1 MKEKLVKI
9 WGTLR
14 PEQRKKSIIA
24 GVLIVL
30 TVVAFGIY
38 KSTRGSAPPPP
49 PSAKREINLGAGDKD
64 VLEKSLYNEST
75 KVIDDMKTQMED
87 LQKQLKAVQET
98 KETPEAPS
106 LPVPDSGSG
115 KSLSGLTTKDKGRL
129 PVPEPPPMP
138 AAGSIH
144 AAFPSRRPAVAG
156 AAARNA
162 HGPSRRTGNS
172 PKPDIYGG
180 IKVVSQTEGDAK
192 GDAKK
197 KDGMKIYLPP
207 SFMEGTL
214 LSGMYAPANEG
225 GKGEPLPGLV
235 RIKNLAIL
243 PNSVKADLKGCFVI
257 VEAHGSLFDERAHVR
272 LDTLSCLAKNG
283 ESVIDQKVKGYVV
296 DQDGFVGLRGTV
308 VSKMGAAVAR
318 SLFAGFVAG
327 FGDAV
332 AQSTTIYLD
341 KPSRHH
347 PDVQHRRGRESRGRE
362 GPLPGR
368 ARPSAVPPR
377 SRQAGHPRHRGGG
390 DEAGDGRYQRRGG
403 PGDKGEEE
411 RVPERRRR
419 VREPGVLIQWRK
431 RCINQSWQSYR

>member
-1 MKEKLVKI
+1 MKEKLAKI

-87 LQKQLKAVQET
+87 LQKQLKAVQEA
-98 KETPEAPS
+98 KEKPEAPS
-106 LPVPDSGSG
+106 LPVPNPGS
-115 KSLSGLTTKDKGRL
+115 KSLPGLTAKDKGRL

-138 AAGSIH
+138 SATGS
-144 AAFPSRRPAVAG
+144 AVPLPPGVPPSPTQQTGTHIIVPG
-156 AAARNA
+156 A
-162 HGPSRRTGNS
+162 PVTP

-180 IKVVSQTEGDAK
+180 IKVVSQTEGDPK
-192 GDAKK
+192 TDAKK
-197 KDGMKIYLPP
+197 KDAMKIYLPP

-235 RIKNLAIL
+235 RIKNLAVL

-272 LDTLSCLAKNG
+272 LDTLSCLARNG

-332 AQSTTIYLD
+332 AQSTTTTSI
-341 KPSRHH
+341 S
-347 PDVQHRRGRESRGRE
+347 
-362 GPLPGR
+362 PLGTTQTFNTDE
-368 ARPSAVPPR
+368 AAKAGAGKGLS
-377 SRQAGHPRHRGGG
+377 QAGHDLQRFLLDLGKQAIPAIEVGAMRPVTVVISEGVDLEIKEKKNGCLNG
-390 DEAGDGRYQRRGG
+390 DAACAS
-403 PGDKGEEE
+403 P
-411 RVPERRRR
+411 VF
-419 VREPGVLIQWRK
+419 
-431 RCINQSWQSYR
+431 

>member
-1 MKEKLVKI
+1 MKDKFVKF
-9 WGTLR
+9 WGALK

-24 GVLIVL
+24 GVLLLL

-38 KSTRGSAPPPP
+38 KGTRGSAPPPT
-49 PSAKREINLGAGDKD
+49 PSAKREINLGAGDRD

-75 KVIDDMKTQMED
+75 KVIDDMKTRMED

-98 KETPEAPS
+98 KGTPEAPS
-106 LPVPDSGSG
+106 LPLPNSGS
-115 KSLSGLTTKDKGRL
+115 KSLSGLTAKDKGRL
-129 PVPEPPPMP
+129 PVPEPPMP
-138 AAGSIH
+138 AASSTTPPLPPGFPPSPTQQPGMRPTVTGAS
-144 AAFPSRRPAVAG
+144 AAP
-156 AAARNA
+156 
-162 HGPSRRTGNS
+162 
-172 PKPDIYGG
+172 PKPEVYGG
-180 IKVVSQTEGDAK
+180 IKVISQTEGDAK
-192 GDAKK
+192 GDSKK
-197 KDGMKIYLPP
+197 KDGVKIYLPP

-257 VEAHGSLFDERAHVR
+257 VEAQGSLFDERAHVR

-283 ESVIDQKVKGYVV
+283 ESVIDQRVKGYVV

-332 AQSTTIYLD
+332 AQSTTIT
-341 KPSRHH
+341 SI
-347 PDVQHRRGRESRGRE
+347 S
-362 GPLPGR
+362 PLGTTQTFNTDE
-368 ARPSAVPPR
+368 AAKAGAGKGLS
-377 SRQAGHPRHRGGG
+377 QAGHDLQRFLLDLGKQAIPAIEVGAMRPVTVVISEGVDLEIKEKKNGCLNG
-390 DEAGDGRYQRRGG
+390 DAACAT
-403 PGDKGEEE
+403 P
-411 RVPERRRR
+411 VF
-419 VREPGVLIQWRK
+419 
-431 RCINQSWQSYR
+431 

>member
-1 MKEKLVKI
+1 MKDKFVKF
-9 WGTLR
+9 WGALK

-24 GVLIVL
+24 GVLLLL

-38 KSTRGSAPPPP
+38 KGTRGSAPPPP

-75 KVIDDMKTQMED
+75 KVIDGMKTQMED

-98 KETPEAPS
+98 KEGQQTPS
-106 LPVPDSGSG
+106 LPVPSPGSG
-115 KSLSGLTTKDKGRL
+115 KSLSGLMAKDKGRP

-138 AAGSIH
+138 QAATPTPPFPPGVPPSPAQR
-144 AAFPSRRPAVAG
+144 AAAPGAVAV
-156 AAARNA
+156 
-162 HGPSRRTGNS
+162 

-180 IKVVSQTEGDAK
+180 IKVISQAENDAK
-192 GDAKK
+192 NDAKK

-225 GKGEPLPGLV
+225 GKGEPLPGLI

-272 LDTLSCLAKNG
+272 LDTLSCLARNG

-332 AQSTTIYLD
+332 AQSTTIT
-341 KPSRHH
+341 SI
-347 PDVQHRRGRESRGRE
+347 S
-362 GPLPGR
+362 PLGTTQTFNTNE
-368 ARPSAVPPR
+368 AAKAGAGKGLS
-377 SRQAGHPRHRGGG
+377 QAGHDLQRFLLDLGKQAIPAVEVGAMRPVTVVISEGVDLEIKEKKNGCLNG
-390 DEAGDGRYQRRGG
+390 DAACAS
-403 PGDKGEEE
+403 P
-411 RVPERRRR
+411 VF
-419 VREPGVLIQWRK
+419 
-431 RCINQSWQSYR
+431 

>member
-98 KETPEAPS
+98 KEAPEAPS
-106 LPVPDSGSG
+106 LPVPGSGSG
-115 KSLSGLTTKDKGRL
+115 KSLSGPTTKDKGRL

-138 AAGSIH
+138 SAVTSTPP
-144 AAFPSRRPAVAG
+144 FPPGVPPAPAQQPG
-156 AAARNA
+156 T
-162 HGPSRRTGNS
+162 RTGLPGTPVTP

-180 IKVVSQTEGDAK
+180 IKVVSQTEVDAK
-192 GDAKK
+192 NDAKK

-332 AQSTTIYLD
+332 AQSTTTTSI
-341 KPSRHH
+341 S
-347 PDVQHRRGRESRGRE
+347 
-362 GPLPGR
+362 PLGTTQTFNTDE
-368 ARPSAVPPR
+368 AAKAGAGKGLS
-377 SRQAGHPRHRGGG
+377 QAGHDLQRFLLDLGKQAIPAIEVGAMRPVTVVISEGVDLEIKEKKSGCLNG
-390 DEAGDGRYQRRGG
+390 DAACAS
-403 PGDKGEEE
+403 P
-411 RVPERRRR
+411 VF
-419 VREPGVLIQWRK
+419 
-431 RCINQSWQSYR
+431 

>member
-1 MKEKLVKI
+1 MKEKLLKV
-9 WGTLR
+9 WGALK

-24 GVLIVL
+24 GVLIAL
-30 TVVAFGIY
+30 TVVALGIY

-49 PSAKREINLGAGDKD
+49 PSAKREINLGAGDRD

-75 KVIDDMKTQMED
+75 KVIDDMKAQVED

-98 KETPEAPS
+98 KGTPS
-106 LPVPDSGSG
+106 LPLPNSGSE
-115 KSLSGLTTKDKGRL
+115 KSLSGVMPKDKGRP
-129 PVPEPPPMP
+129 PVPEPPMPSAASGAVPLPPGVPPSPMQQTSVHTAVPGLP
-138 AAGSIH
+138 AT
-144 AAFPSRRPAVAG
+144 PA
-156 AAARNA
+156 
-162 HGPSRRTGNS
+162 
-172 PKPDIYGG
+172 KPDIYGG
-180 IKVVSQTEGDAK
+180 IKVVSQTEVDAK
-192 GDAKK
+192 ADSKK
-197 KDGMKIYLPP
+197 KDAMKIYLPP

-225 GKGEPLPGLV
+225 GKGEPLPGLI

-332 AQSTTIYLD
+332 AQSTTTTSI
-341 KPSRHH
+341 S
-347 PDVQHRRGRESRGRE
+347 
-362 GPLPGR
+362 PLGTTQTFNTDE
-368 ARPSAVPPR
+368 AAKAGAGKGLS
-377 SRQAGHPRHRGGG
+377 QAGHDLQRFLLDLGKQAIPAIEVGAMRPVTVVISEGVDLEIKEKKNGCLNG
-390 DEAGDGRYQRRGG
+390 DANCAS
-403 PGDKGEEE
+403 P
-411 RVPERRRR
+411 VF
-419 VREPGVLIQWRK
+419 
-431 RCINQSWQSYR
+431 

>member
-1 MKEKLVKI
+1 MKEKLQKI

-24 GVLIVL
+24 GVLIAL

-49 PSAKREINLGAGDKD
+49 PSAKREINLGAGDRD

-75 KVIDDMKTQMED
+75 KVIDDMKSQMED
-87 LQKQLKAVQET
+87 LQKQLKAVQEA

-106 LPVPDSGSG
+106 LPLPNSGS
-115 KSLSGLTTKDKGRL
+115 KSLSGLAAKDKGR
-129 PVPEPPPMP
+129 VPIPEPPMP
-138 AAGSIH
+138 APSSTTPPLPPGVPPSPVQQTGSH
-144 AAFPSRRPAVAG
+144 TALG
-156 AAARNA
+156 APTAL
-162 HGPSRRTGNS
+162 
-172 PKPDIYGG
+172 PKPEVYGG
-180 IKVVSQTEGDAK
+180 IKVVSQTEADAK
-192 GDAKK
+192 GDSKK

-214 LSGMYAPANEG
+214 LSGMYAPANSG

-257 VEAHGSLFDERAHVR
+257 VEAQGSLFDERAHVR

-283 ESVIDQKVKGYVV
+283 ESVIDQRVKGYVV

-332 AQSTTIYLD
+332 AQSTTIT
-341 KPSRHH
+341 SI
-347 PDVQHRRGRESRGRE
+347 S
-362 GPLPGR
+362 PLGTTQTFNTDE
-368 ARPSAVPPR
+368 AAKAGAGKGLS
-377 SRQAGHPRHRGGG
+377 QAGHDLQRFLLDLGKQAIPAIEVGAMRPVTVVISEGVDLEIKEKKNGCLNG
-390 DEAGDGRYQRRGG
+390 DAACAS
-403 PGDKGEEE
+403 P
-411 RVPERRRR
+411 VF
-419 VREPGVLIQWRK
+419 
-431 RCINQSWQSYR
+431 

>member
-1 MKEKLVKI
+1 MKEKFVKI

-24 GVLIVL
+24 GVLVVL

-38 KSTRGSAPPPP
+38 KGTRGSAPPPP
-49 PSAKREINLGAGDKD
+49 PSARKEINLGAGDRD

-98 KETPEAPS
+98 KEAPA
-106 LPVPDSGSG
+106 LPLPDSGSG
-115 KSLSGLTTKDKGRL
+115 KSVSVLTAKDKGRR
-129 PVPEPPPMP
+129 PVPEPPMP
-138 AAGSIH
+138 AA
-144 AAFPSRRPAVAG
+144 PSNAVPLPPG
-156 AAARNA
+156 VP
-162 HGPSRRTGNS
+162 PSPVQQPGMRVSAPGI
-172 PKPDIYGG
+172 PKPEIYGG
-180 IKVVSQTEGDAK
+180 IKVVSQAENETK
-192 GDAKK
+192 NDAKK

-214 LSGMYAPANEG
+214 LSGMYAPASSG
-225 GKGEPLPGLV
+225 GKGEPLPGLI

-257 VEAHGSLFDERAHVR
+257 VEAQGSLFDERAHVR

-283 ESVIDQKVKGYVV
+283 ESVIDQRVKGYVV

-332 AQSTTIYLD
+332 AQSTTIT
-341 KPSRHH
+341 SI
-347 PDVQHRRGRESRGRE
+347 S
-362 GPLPGR
+362 PLGTTQTFNTDE
-368 ARPSAVPPR
+368 AAKAGAGKGLS
-377 SRQAGHPRHRGGG
+377 QAGHDLQKFLLDLGKQAIPAIEVGAMRPVTVVISEGVDLEIKEKKNGCLKG
-390 DEAGDGRYQRRGG
+390 DAACAT
-403 PGDKGEEE
+403 P
-411 RVPERRRR
+411 VF
-419 VREPGVLIQWRK
+419 
-431 RCINQSWQSYR
+431 

>member
-1 MKEKLVKI
+1 MKEKFLKV
-9 WGTLR
+9 WGTLK

-24 GVLIVL
+24 GVLIAL

-49 PSAKREINLGAGDKD
+49 PSAKREINLGAGDRD

-75 KVIDDMKTQMED
+75 KVIDDMKSQMED
-87 LQKQLKAVQET
+87 LQKQLKAVQEA
-98 KETPEAPS
+98 KETPETPS
-106 LPVPDSGSG
+106 LPLPNSGS
-115 KSLSGLTTKDKGRL
+115 KSLAGLAARDKGHL
-129 PVPEPPPMP
+129 PVPEPPMP
-138 AAGSIH
+138 A
-144 AAFPSRRPAVAG
+144 PSSTTPPLPPGVPPSPAQQPGMRSTTAG
-156 AAARNA
+156 APTA
-162 HGPSRRTGNS
+162 P
-172 PKPDIYGG
+172 PKPEVYGG

-192 GDAKK
+192 ADSKK

-214 LSGMYAPANEG
+214 LSGMYAPANSG
-225 GKGEPLPGLV
+225 GKGEPLPGLI

-257 VEAHGSLFDERAHVR
+257 VEAQGSLFDERAHVR

-283 ESVIDQKVKGYVV
+283 ESVIDQRVKGYVV

-332 AQSTTIYLD
+332 AQSTTIT
-341 KPSRHH
+341 SI
-347 PDVQHRRGRESRGRE
+347 S
-362 GPLPGR
+362 PLGTTQTFNTDE
-368 ARPSAVPPR
+368 AAKAGAGKGLS
-377 SRQAGHPRHRGGG
+377 QAGHDLQRFLLDLGKQAIPAIEVGAMRPVTVVISEGVDLEIKEKKNGCLNG
-390 DEAGDGRYQRRGG
+390 DAACAT
-403 PGDKGEEE
+403 P
-411 RVPERRRR
+411 VF
-419 VREPGVLIQWRK
+419 
-431 RCINQSWQSYR
+431 

>member
-1 MKEKLVKI
+1 MKEKLVKV
-9 WGTLR
+9 WGSLR

-24 GVLIVL
+24 GVLLVL
-30 TVVAFGIY
+30 TIVAFGIY

-75 KVIDDMKTQMED
+75 KVIDDMRAQVED
-87 LQKQLKAVQET
+87 LQKQLKAVQEA
-98 KETPEAPS
+98 KETPS
-106 LPVPDSGSG
+106 LPVPPGALPTDNLTKG
-115 KSLSGLTTKDKGRL
+115 LSGLMGKEKGHQ
-129 PVPEPPPMP
+129 VQPPPLS
-138 AAGSIH
+138 AGSGTS
-144 AAFPSRRPAVAG
+144 AVPLPPGVPPSPPPVQQPGVRTALPG
-156 AAARNA
+156 AAAPPR
-162 HGPSRRTGNS
+162 PE
-172 PKPDIYGG
+172 IYGG
-180 IKVVSQTEGDAK
+180 IRVVSQVEADAK
-192 GDAKK
+192 NEGKK

-225 GKGEPLPGLV
+225 GKGEPLPGLI

-257 VEAHGSLFDERAHVR
+257 VEGHGSLFDERAHIR

-296 DQDGFVGLRGTV
+296 DEDGFVGLRGTV

-332 AQSTTIYLD
+332 AQSTTIT
-341 KPSRHH
+341 SI
-347 PDVQHRRGRESRGRE
+347 S
-362 GPLPGR
+362 PLGTTQTFNTDE
-368 ARPSAVPPR
+368 AAKAGVGKGLS
-377 SRQAGHPRHRGGG
+377 QAGHDLQRFLLDLGKQAIPAIEVGAMRPVTVVISEGVDLEIKEKKNGCLNG
-390 DEAGDGRYQRRGG
+390 DAACAS
-403 PGDKGEEE
+403 P
-411 RVPERRRR
+411 VF
-419 VREPGVLIQWRK
+419 
-431 RCINQSWQSYR
+431 

>member
-1 MKEKLVKI
+1 MKEKLQKI

-24 GVLIVL
+24 GVLIAL
-30 TVVAFGIY
+30 TIVAFGIY
-38 KSTRGSAPPPP
+38 KSTRGSAPPPL
-49 PSAKREINLGAGDKD
+49 PSAKREINLGAGDRD

-75 KVIDDMKTQMED
+75 KVIDDMKSQMED
-87 LQKQLKAVQET
+87 LQKQLKAVQEA

-106 LPVPDSGSG
+106 LPLPNSGS
-115 KSLSGLTTKDKGRL
+115 KSLSGLAAKDKGR
-129 PVPEPPPMP
+129 VPIPEPPMP
-138 AAGSIH
+138 AAGAS
-144 AAFPSRRPAVAG
+144 APPLPPGVPPSPVQQTGSHTAPG
-156 AAARNA
+156 APTA
-162 HGPSRRTGNS
+162 P
-172 PKPDIYGG
+172 PKPEVYGG
-180 IKVVSQTEGDAK
+180 IKVVSQTESDAK

-214 LSGMYAPANEG
+214 LSGMYAPANSG
-225 GKGEPLPGLV
+225 GKGEPLPGLI

-257 VEAHGSLFDERAHVR
+257 VEAQGSLFDERAHVR

-283 ESVIDQKVKGYVV
+283 ESVIDQRVKGYVV

-332 AQSTTIYLD
+332 AQSTTIT
-341 KPSRHH
+341 SI
-347 PDVQHRRGRESRGRE
+347 S
-362 GPLPGR
+362 PLGTTQTFNTDE
-368 ARPSAVPPR
+368 AAKAGAGKGLS
-377 SRQAGHPRHRGGG
+377 QAGHDLQRFLLDLGKQAIPAIEVGAMRPVTVVISEGVDLEIKEKKNGCLNG
-390 DEAGDGRYQRRGG
+390 DAACAS
-403 PGDKGEEE
+403 P
-411 RVPERRRR
+411 VF
-419 VREPGVLIQWRK
+419 
-431 RCINQSWQSYR
+431 

>member
-1 MKEKLVKI
+1 MKEKFVKI

-24 GVLIVL
+24 GVLVVL

-98 KETPEAPS
+98 KEAPEAPS
-106 LPVPDSGSG
+106 LPVPNSSSG
-115 KSLSGLTTKDKGRL
+115 KNMSGLQTRGACRSRSRL
-129 PVPEPPPMP
+129 PCQWRAYPRRLSLPACRRRRRSSPECARPVQ
-138 AAGSIH
+138 AR
-144 AAFPSRRPAVAG
+144 SRRP
-156 AAARNA
+156 
-162 HGPSRRTGNS
+162 
-172 PKPDIYGG
+172 KPDVYGG
-180 IKVVSQTEGDAK
+180 IKVVSQTEGEAK
-192 GDAKK
+192 NDAKK

-214 LSGMYAPANEG
+214 LSGMYAPANSG

-257 VEAHGSLFDERAHVR
+257 VEAQGSLFDERAHVR

-283 ESVIDQKVKGYVV
+283 ESVIDQRVKGYVV

-332 AQSTTIYLD
+332 AQSTTTTSI
-341 KPSRHH
+341 S
-347 PDVQHRRGRESRGRE
+347 
-362 GPLPGR
+362 PLGTTQTFNTDE
-368 ARPSAVPPR
+368 AAKAGAGKGLS
-377 SRQAGHPRHRGGG
+377 QAGHDLQRFLLDLGKQAIPAIEVGAMRPVTVVISEGVDLEIKEKKNGCLNG
-390 DEAGDGRYQRRGG
+390 DAACAS
-403 PGDKGEEE
+403 P
-411 RVPERRRR
+411 VF
-419 VREPGVLIQWRK
+419 
-431 RCINQSWQSYR
+431 

>member
-24 GVLIVL
+24 GVLIIL

-98 KETPEAPS
+98 KETPEARS
-106 LPVPDSGSG
+106 LPVPNSGSG
-115 KSLSGLTTKDKGRL
+115 KNMFGLMAKDKGRL

-138 AAGSIH
+138 
-144 AAFPSRRPAVAG
+144 VAG
-156 AAARNA
+156 MSTPPLPPGVPPSPAQQPGMRAAIPGAPAAA
-162 HGPSRRTGNS
+162 

-180 IKVVSQTEGDAK
+180 IKVVSQTEGEAK
-192 GDAKK
+192 NDTKK

-214 LSGMYAPANEG
+214 LSGMYAPANSG
-225 GKGEPLPGLV
+225 GKGEPLPGLI

-257 VEAHGSLFDERAHVR
+257 VEAQGSLFDERAHVR

-283 ESVIDQKVKGYVV
+283 ESVIDQRVKGYVV

-327 FGDAV
+327 FGDAM
-332 AQSTTIYLD
+332 AQSTTTTSI
-341 KPSRHH
+341 S
-347 PDVQHRRGRESRGRE
+347 
-362 GPLPGR
+362 PLGTTQTFNTDE
-368 ARPSAVPPR
+368 AAKAGAGKGLS
-377 SRQAGHPRHRGGG
+377 QAGHDLQRFLLDLGKQAIPAIEVGAMRSVTVVISEGVDLEIKEKKNGCLNG
-390 DEAGDGRYQRRGG
+390 DAACAS
-403 PGDKGEEE
+403 P
-411 RVPERRRR
+411 VF
-419 VREPGVLIQWRK
+419 
-431 RCINQSWQSYR
+431 

>member
-1 MKEKLVKI
+1 MKEKFLKI

-24 GVLIVL
+24 VVLLLL
-30 TVVAFGIY
+30 TVVAFGFY
-38 KSTRGSAPPPP
+38 KSTRGSAPPPKP
-49 PSAKREINLGAGDKD
+49 TAKKEINLGAGDKD

-75 KVIDDMKTQMED
+75 KALDSVRSQIED
-87 LQKQLKAVQET
+87 LQKRVEAQET
-98 KETPEAPS
+98 KETP
-106 LPVPDSGSG
+106 PVPGG
-115 KSLSGLTTKDKGRL
+115 APKGQSGLTALKDKLHL
-129 PVPEPPPMP
+129 PVPEPSGASSPPAP
-138 AAGSIH
+138 ATVPLPPGV
-144 AAFPSRRPAVAG
+144 PPPPVPAQQPGGIRSLLPG
-156 AAARNA
+156 AAPA
-162 HGPSRRTGNS
+162 S

-180 IKVVSQTEGDAK
+180 IKVVSQTEADPK
-192 GDAKK
+192 SEAKK
-197 KDGMKIYLPP
+197 KEPVKIYLPP

-225 GKGEPLPGLV
+225 GKGEPLPGLI

-257 VEAHGSLFDERAHVR
+257 IEGHGSLFDERAHIR

-332 AQSTTIYLD
+332 AQSTTIT
-341 KPSRHH
+341 SI
-347 PDVQHRRGRESRGRE
+347 S
-362 GPLPGR
+362 PLGTTQTFNTDE
-368 ARPSAVPPR
+368 AAKAGVGKGVS
-377 SRQAGHPRHRGGG
+377 QAGHDLEKFLLDLGKQAIPAVEVGAMRPVTVVISEGVDLEIKEKKNGCLTG
-390 DEAGDGRYQRRGG
+390 DATCSS
-403 PGDKGEEE
+403 PAF
-411 RVPERRRR
+411 
-419 VREPGVLIQWRK
+419 
-431 RCINQSWQSYR
+431 

>member
-87 LQKQLKAVQET
+87 LQKQLKVVQET
-98 KETPEAPS
+98 KEAPS
-106 LPVPDSGSG
+106 LPLPNSGSG
-115 KSLSGLTTKDKGRL
+115 KSLSGLNKGRL

-138 AAGSIH
+138 PAASTAPPLPPGVP
-144 AAFPSRRPAVAG
+144 PSPAQQLGMRPAVPG
-156 AAARNA
+156 A
-162 HGPSRRTGNS
+162 P
-172 PKPDIYGG
+172 PKPEVYGG
-180 IKVVSQTEGDAK
+180 IKVISQAEGDAK
-192 GDAKK
+192 SDAKK

-214 LSGMYAPANEG
+214 LSGMYAPANSG
-225 GKGEPLPGLV
+225 GKGEPLPGLI

-257 VEAHGSLFDERAHVR
+257 VEAQGSLFDERAHVR

-283 ESVIDQKVKGYVV
+283 ESVIDQRVKGYVV

-332 AQSTTIYLD
+332 AQSTTIT
-341 KPSRHH
+341 SI
-347 PDVQHRRGRESRGRE
+347 S
-362 GPLPGR
+362 PLGTTQTFNTDE
-368 ARPSAVPPR
+368 AAKAGAGKGLS
-377 SRQAGHPRHRGGG
+377 QAGHDLQRFLLDLGKQAIPAIEVGAMRAVTVVISEGVDLEIKEKKNGCLNG
-390 DEAGDGRYQRRGG
+390 DATCAS
-403 PGDKGEEE
+403 P
-411 RVPERRRR
+411 VF
-419 VREPGVLIQWRK
+419 
-431 RCINQSWQSYR
+431 

>member
-1 MKEKLVKI
+1 
-9 WGTLR
+9 
-14 PEQRKKSIIA
+14 
-24 GVLIVL
+24 VL

-106 LPVPDSGSG
+106 LPVPNPGSG
-115 KSLSGLTTKDKGRL
+115 KSLSGLNKGRL
-129 PVPEPPPMP
+129 PVPEPPSMP
-138 AAGSIH
+138 
-144 AAFPSRRPAVAG
+144 VAG
-156 AAARNA
+156 MSTPPLPPGVPPSPAQQPGMRTAVPGTVAA
-162 HGPSRRTGNS
+162 
-172 PKPDIYGG
+172 PKPEVYGG
-180 IKVVSQTEGDAK
+180 IKVVSQTEGEAK
-192 GDAKK
+192 NDAKK

-214 LSGMYAPANEG
+214 LSGMYAPANNG
-225 GKGEPLPGLV
+225 GKGEPLPGLI

-257 VEAHGSLFDERAHVR
+257 VEAQGSLFDERAHVR

-283 ESVIDQKVKGYVV
+283 ESVIDQRVKGYVV

-332 AQSTTIYLD
+332 AQSTTTTSI
-341 KPSRHH
+341 S
-347 PDVQHRRGRESRGRE
+347 
-362 GPLPGR
+362 PLGTTQTFNTDE
-368 ARPSAVPPR
+368 AAKAGAGKGLS
-377 SRQAGHPRHRGGG
+377 QAGHDLQRFLLDLGKQAIPAIEVGAMRSVTVVISEGVDLEIKEKKNGCLNG
-390 DEAGDGRYQRRGG
+390 DAACAS
-403 PGDKGEEE
+403 P
-411 RVPERRRR
+411 VF
-419 VREPGVLIQWRK
+419 
-431 RCINQSWQSYR
+431 

>member
-1 MKEKLVKI
+1 MKEKLAKI

-14 PEQRKKSIIA
+14 PEQRKKSIIV
-24 GVLIVL
+24 GVLLVL

-106 LPVPDSGSG
+106 LPVPNPGSG
-115 KSLSGLTTKDKGRL
+115 KSLSGLNKGRL
-129 PVPEPPPMP
+129 PVPEPPSMP
-138 AAGSIH
+138 
-144 AAFPSRRPAVAG
+144 VAG
-156 AAARNA
+156 MSTPPLPP
-162 HGPSRRTGNS
+162 GVPPSPAQQPGMRVSAPGI
-172 PKPDIYGG
+172 PKPEIYGG
-180 IKVVSQTEGDAK
+180 IKVVSQAENETK
-192 GDAKK
+192 NDAKK

-214 LSGMYAPANEG
+214 LSGMYAPANSG
-225 GKGEPLPGLV
+225 GKGEPLPGLI

-257 VEAHGSLFDERAHVR
+257 VEAQGSLFDERAHVR

-283 ESVIDQKVKGYVV
+283 ESVIDQRVKGYVV

-332 AQSTTIYLD
+332 AQSTTIT
-341 KPSRHH
+341 SI
-347 PDVQHRRGRESRGRE
+347 S
-362 GPLPGR
+362 PLGTTQTFNTDE
-368 ARPSAVPPR
+368 AAKAGVGKGLS
-377 SRQAGHPRHRGGG
+377 QAGHDLQRFLLDLGKQAIPAIEVGAMRPVTVVISEGVDLEIKEKKNGCLNG
-390 DEAGDGRYQRRGG
+390 DAACAS
-403 PGDKGEEE
+403 P
-411 RVPERRRR
+411 VF
-419 VREPGVLIQWRK
+419 
-431 RCINQSWQSYR
+431 

>member
-1 MKEKLVKI
+1 MKEKFLKI
-9 WGTLR
+9 WRTLK

-30 TVVAFGIY
+30 TVVALGIY

-49 PSAKREINLGAGDKD
+49 PSAKREINLGAGDRD

-75 KVIDDMKTQMED
+75 KVIDDMKAQMED

-98 KETPEAPS
+98 KEAPS
-106 LPVPDSGSG
+106 LPLPNSGSE
-115 KSLSGLTTKDKGRL
+115 KSPPGAHAKGQGAPAGPGAPHAVSGERPPCLFLPASRRRRCNRRNAFTPPFPGFRRL
-129 PVPEPPPMP
+129 PKPE
-138 AAGSIH
+138 
-144 AAFPSRRPAVAG
+144 
-156 AAARNA
+156 
-162 HGPSRRTGNS
+162 
-172 PKPDIYGG
+172 IYGG
-180 IKVVSQTEGDAK
+180 IKVVSQAENDAK
-192 GDAKK
+192 TDVKK

-214 LSGMYAPANEG
+214 LSGMYAPANGG
-225 GKGEPLPGLV
+225 GKGEPLPGLI

-283 ESVIDQKVKGYVV
+283 ESVIDQRVKGYVV

-332 AQSTTIYLD
+332 AQSTTIT
-341 KPSRHH
+341 SI
-347 PDVQHRRGRESRGRE
+347 S
-362 GPLPGR
+362 PLGTTQTFNTDE
-368 ARPSAVPPR
+368 AAKAGAGKGLS
-377 SRQAGHPRHRGGG
+377 QAGHDLQRFLLDLGKQAIPAVEVGAMRPVTVVISEGVDLEIKEKKNGCLNG
-390 DEAGDGRYQRRGG
+390 DASCAS
-403 PGDKGEEE
+403 P
-411 RVPERRRR
+411 VF
-419 VREPGVLIQWRK
+419 
-431 RCINQSWQSYR
+431 

>member
-1 MKEKLVKI
+1 MKEKLAKI

-24 GVLIVL
+24 GVLVVL

-38 KSTRGSAPPPP
+38 KSTRGSTPPPP

-75 KVIDDMKTQMED
+75 KVIDDMKTRMED
-87 LQKQLKAVQET
+87 LQKQLKAVQEA

-106 LPVPDSGSG
+106 LPVPNPGSG
-115 KSLSGLTTKDKGRL
+115 KSLSGLMAKDKGRL

-138 AAGSIH
+138 AVSSSTPPLPPGVPPSPAQQAGMRTAVPGTV
-144 AAFPSRRPAVAG
+144 AA
-156 AAARNA
+156 
-162 HGPSRRTGNS
+162 
-172 PKPDIYGG
+172 PKPEVYGG
-180 IKVVSQTEGDAK
+180 IKVVSQTEGEAK
-192 GDAKK
+192 NDAKK

-214 LSGMYAPANEG
+214 LSGMYAPANSG
-225 GKGEPLPGLV
+225 GKGEPLPGLI

-257 VEAHGSLFDERAHVR
+257 VEAQGSLFDERAHVR

-283 ESVIDQKVKGYVV
+283 ESVIDQRVKGYVV

-332 AQSTTIYLD
+332 AQSTTTTSI
-341 KPSRHH
+341 S
-347 PDVQHRRGRESRGRE
+347 
-362 GPLPGR
+362 PLGTTQTFNTDE
-368 ARPSAVPPR
+368 AAKAGAGKGLS
-377 SRQAGHPRHRGGG
+377 QAGHDLQRFLLDLGKQAIPAIEVGAMRPVTVVISEGVDLEIKEKKNGCLNG
-390 DEAGDGRYQRRGG
+390 DAACAT
-403 PGDKGEEE
+403 P
-411 RVPERRRR
+411 VF
-419 VREPGVLIQWRK
+419 
-431 RCINQSWQSYR
+431 

>member
-1 MKEKLVKI
+1 MKEKLAKI

-24 GVLIVL
+24 GVLVVL

-75 KVIDDMKTQMED
+75 KVIDDMKTRMED
-87 LQKQLKAVQET
+87 LQKQLKAVQEA

-106 LPVPDSGSG
+106 LPLPNPGSG
-115 KSLSGLTTKDKGRL
+115 KGLSGLNKGRL
-129 PVPEPPPMP
+129 PVPEPPSMP
-138 AAGSIH
+138 
-144 AAFPSRRPAVAG
+144 VAG
-156 AAARNA
+156 MSTPPLPPGVPPSPAQQPGMRTAVPGTVAA
-162 HGPSRRTGNS
+162 
-172 PKPDIYGG
+172 PKPEVYGG
-180 IKVVSQTEGDAK
+180 IKVVSQTEGEAK
-192 GDAKK
+192 NDAKK

-214 LSGMYAPANEG
+214 LSGMYAPANNG
-225 GKGEPLPGLV
+225 GKGEPLPGLI

-257 VEAHGSLFDERAHVR
+257 VEAQGSLFDERAHVR

-283 ESVIDQKVKGYVV
+283 ESVIDQRVKGYVV

-332 AQSTTIYLD
+332 AQSTTTTSI
-341 KPSRHH
+341 S
-347 PDVQHRRGRESRGRE
+347 
-362 GPLPGR
+362 PLGTTQTFNTDE
-368 ARPSAVPPR
+368 AAKAGAGKGLS
-377 SRQAGHPRHRGGG
+377 QAGHDLQRFLLDLGKQAIPAIEVGAMRSVTVVISEGVDLEIKEKKNGCLNG
-390 DEAGDGRYQRRGG
+390 DAACAS
-403 PGDKGEEE
+403 P
-411 RVPERRRR
+411 VF
-419 VREPGVLIQWRK
+419 
-431 RCINQSWQSYR
+431 

>member
-1 MKEKLVKI
+1 MKEKFVKI

-24 GVLIVL
+24 GVLLVL

-106 LPVPDSGSG
+106 LPLPNSGSG
-115 KSLSGLTTKDKGRL
+115 KSLSGLMAKDKGRL

-138 AAGSIH
+138 TAGASTPPLPPGVP
-144 AAFPSRRPAVAG
+144 PSPAQQPGMRTAVPGAVA
-156 AAARNA
+156 A
-162 HGPSRRTGNS
+162 
-172 PKPDIYGG
+172 PKPEVYGG
-180 IKVVSQTEGDAK
+180 IKVVSQTEGEAK
-192 GDAKK
+192 NDAKK

-214 LSGMYAPANEG
+214 LSGMYAPANSG
-225 GKGEPLPGLV
+225 GKGEPLPGLI

-257 VEAHGSLFDERAHVR
+257 VEAQGSLFDERAHVR

-283 ESVIDQKVKGYVV
+283 ESVIDQRVKGYVV

-332 AQSTTIYLD
+332 AQSTTIT
-341 KPSRHH
+341 SI
-347 PDVQHRRGRESRGRE
+347 S
-362 GPLPGR
+362 PLGTTQTFNTDE
-368 ARPSAVPPR
+368 AAKAGAGKGLS
-377 SRQAGHPRHRGGG
+377 QAGHDLQRFLLDLGKQAIPAIEVGAMRPVTVVISEGVDLEIKEKKNGCLNG
-390 DEAGDGRYQRRGG
+390 DAACAS
-403 PGDKGEEE
+403 P
-411 RVPERRRR
+411 VF
-419 VREPGVLIQWRK
+419 
-431 RCINQSWQSYR
+431 